1 MQKTAPEYK
10 VIIMKKVAFHTLGC
24 KVNQYETEALKER
37 FEAGGYTV
45 VPEEETA
52 DVYVINTCTVT
63 NLADRKSRQFIR
75 RAIKKNPDAIVAA
88 CGCYVQIN
96 PEEAA
101 SIPGVDLV
109 VGTNGKQELF
119 DKVEELME
127 KRSETALRM
136 VLPYS
141 ELTEYRSDG
150 IISAMDGRSRAFIKI
165 QEGCDRFCSYCLI
178 PFARGRVRSRDADE
192 ILEEVRA
199 LVGKGFR
206 EIVLTGINTALY
218 GRDDLEDG
226 GKGFARLLDR
236 IDAVPGDFR
245 VRLSSLE
252 PTVVSPSQVAD
263 VLDHERLCH
272 HLHLSIQ
279 SGSDPVLKAMNR
291 GYTRAEY
298 LEIVDMIR
306 KRDPHFGIT
315 TDIICGFPGETDQDV
330 EDTLA
335 LIKEAAFA
343 RVHVFGYSRRDGTKA
358 AAMPGQIPA
367 AVKAARVKLVSDA
380 AELAAR
386 DFIESCRGLEQI
398 VLPERLTDDG
408 GFYEGYSGNYLMTYI
423 PAERFDEDP
432 CGSFVKAKL
441 DGPFMD
447 GVRGIC

>member
-1 MQKTAPEYK
+1 
-10 VIIMKKVAFHTLGC
+10 MKKVAFHTLGC

-109 VGTNGKQELF
+109 VGTNGRQELF

-127 KRSETALRM
+127 KRSGTALRM

-218 GRDDLEDG
+218 GRDDPEDE

-272 HLHLSIQ
+272 
-279 SGSDPVLKAMNR
+279 
-291 GYTRAEY
+291 
-298 LEIVDMIR
+298 
-306 KRDPHFGIT
+306 
-315 TDIICGFPGETDQDV
+315 
-330 EDTLA
+330 
-335 LIKEAAFA
+335 
-343 RVHVFGYSRRDGTKA
+343 
-358 AAMPGQIPA
+358 
-367 AVKAARVKLVSDA
+367 
-380 AELAAR
+380 
-386 DFIESCRGLEQI
+386 
-398 VLPERLTDDG
+398 
-408 GFYEGYSGNYLMTYI
+408 
-423 PAERFDEDP
+423 
-432 CGSFVKAKL
+432 
-441 DGPFMD
+441 
-447 GVRGIC
+447 